1 MSKTRSC
8 RSGGGEYLFWRSLE
22 GSTTNL
28 DRRDSAWLNALGCG
42 KAPLITWCVQVSMV
56 CDDLCRT
63 VLSLR
68 SRGPGKGPLLHVPCV
83 VASYPSSSWGP
94 WRQLFLAGS
103 GTHQSAPWGPGS
115 VFLARWRRHLQ
126 ATHQSPTGIENSTT
140 PVVRDSDIFRGLSLR
155 LWSQLFCCPFNLRWL
170 LLTFRSPSCVLRSW
184 SRVVLLLLFRVAL
197 VDHSLT

>member
-1 MSKTRSC
+1 M
-8 RSGGGEYLFWRSLE
+8 FWRSLE

-42 KAPLITWCVQVSMV
+42 KAQLITWCVQVLMV

-115 VFLARWRRHLQ
+115 VFLARWRHTR
-126 ATHQSPTGIENSTT
+126 
-140 PVVRDSDIFRGLSLR
+140 RRRGALGGSYSLR
-155 LWSQLFCCPFNLRWL
+155 GPGHISQPRGALAPSSLRDGVVIC
-170 LLTFRSPSCVLRSW
+170 RPPISRLR
-184 SRVVLLLLFRVAL
+184 AL
-197 VDHSLT
+197 RTAPHLSFETQISSEV